1 MAVRYNRHREAIE
14 VRYRR
19 VGRPARLGR
28 TEGEGVAVSQPP
40 EVLAMVLCDM
50 IITDS
55 ESNKKSLIGL
65 FDRVESPA
73 MPCLVNELH
82 VYVCLTDGHGS
93 LPVSIACI
101 AAEEGDELFRGHA
114 EVEFLDPLQVVELH
128 FVFPHAQFPRAGEY
142 RFQFYADGVLLRE
155 RKFFV
160 SFVRD
165 EPKQDEC

>member
-1 MAVRYNRHREAIE
+1 
-14 VRYRR
+14 
-19 VGRPARLGR
+19 
-28 TEGEGVAVSQPP
+28 
-40 EVLAMVLCDM
+40 M
-50 IITDS
+50 IITDN

-82 VYVCLTDGHGS
+82 VYVCLTDGHGG

-101 AAEEGDELFRGHA
+101 AADEGDELFRGHA
-114 EVEFLDPLQVVELH
+114 DVEFLNPLQVVELH

-142 RFQFYADGVLLRE
+142 RFQFFANGVLLRE

-160 SFVRD
+160 SFVRGED
-165 EPKQDEC
+165 KEDEC